1 MTTTVGAGEGRGP
14 VRKIFPPI
22 VAEFDHF
29 AQGRRRL
36 NWRVANADLHKVI
49 AILRRPVTPA
59 AQCRGSTPME
69 HVVFYPGPDAAPA
82 FRRFSSL
89 DEAVRFVEHLRSGE
103 GVHEV
108 SVHTLT
114 PVPVAFRAYYKA
126 EISAGEL
133 ASGLVPD
140 QAPAPVEPVLEVV
153 PAEVPAELVA
163 EMPAAEPVLA
173 EMSAELPAEMSAE
186 PEVAQNG
193 KRSLGF
199 FSH

>member
-1 MTTTVGAGEGRGP
+1 
-14 VRKIFPPI
+14 
-22 VAEFDHF
+22 
-29 AQGRRRL
+29 
-36 NWRVANADLHKVI
+36 
-49 AILRRPVTPA
+49 
-59 AQCRGSTPME
+59 ME

-89 DEAVRFVEHLRSGE
+89 EEAVRFVEHLRNSE

-126 EISAGEL
+126 EIPGEL
-133 ASGLVPD
+133 PSGLVPD
-140 QAPAPVEPVLEVV
+140 QAPAPVETVAEVV
-153 PAEVPAELVA
+153 PAELPAELVA
-163 EMPAAEPVLA
+163 EMPVVEPALAEPVLAEPVLAEPVLA
-173 EMSAELPAEMSAE
+173 EMAELPAE

-199 FSH
+199 FAH